1 MNHTKKPVIL
11 ITGYLGSGKTTL
23 MQKLLMQEKRHIAL
37 IVNDMGAVNIDA
49 AILHKNRNNIIQVE
63 MVEMQNGCICCTLR
77 DEFIQ
82 QIERL
87 ADDPLVEAIF
97 VEASGIS
104 EPSSIAASFLSYLGQ
119 QPDANVYLSSVTSV
133 VDADRVHREFLH
145 RIRSEESAE
154 DGDIINLIM
163 DQIEFCDLIVLNKTD
178 LLTQQQVDEVRGALR
193 EIQQKAEIIS
203 CVQGEVAFDKIVH
216 GRIFNYDAVAD
227 SSVMQRTLDAGNKEA
242 CTDEYGISSFLY
254 EDRRPLNRDKFVR
267 FVENY
272 PEELI
277 RTKGYVWFS
286 DDPVHAQLFEQAG
299 RNASITE
306 MTEWMCAIPQQELDA
321 LIRDFPDLTADWD
334 EQYGDRIVQLVFIGK
349 DFRQEEILGRMEG
362 CTDVSCPVSE

>member
-1 MNHTKKPVIL
+1 
-11 ITGYLGSGKTTL
+11 
-23 MQKLLMQEKRHIAL
+23 
-37 IVNDMGAVNIDA
+37 
-49 AILHKNRNNIIQVE
+49 
-63 MVEMQNGCICCTLR
+63 
-77 DEFIQ
+77 
-82 QIERL
+82 
-87 ADDPLVEAIF
+87 
-97 VEASGIS
+97 
-104 EPSSIAASFLSYLGQ
+104 
-119 QPDANVYLSSVTSV
+119 